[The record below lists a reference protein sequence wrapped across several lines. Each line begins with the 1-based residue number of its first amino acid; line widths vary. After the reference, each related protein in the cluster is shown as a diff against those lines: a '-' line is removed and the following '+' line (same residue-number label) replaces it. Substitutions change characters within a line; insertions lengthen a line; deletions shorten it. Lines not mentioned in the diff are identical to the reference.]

1 MKYRLNFKFLY
12 MRTFRLLLIMLAL
25 IVCLAAMLLDRVQ
38 ELYKEQDAAQ
48 NNSVLSLAVDIVN
61 ERIDSKLK
69 ILG

>member
-61 ERIDSKLK
+61 ERIDSKL
-69 ILG
+69 